1 MGALC
6 DDFLDCCL
14 PEKKSARARGANK
27 IIFVFNLAAYFKGNI
42 MLYFCLDF

>member
-14 PEKKSARARGANK
+14 PEKKSARAKVVNK
-27 IIFVFNLAAYFKGNI
+27 IIFVLI
-42 MLYFCLDF
+42 SLQH